1 MLQRCENCFYIARN
15 RTLDRHKFLSRKQQ
29 ANELLQQFWHALNG
43 LASKCEL
50 GEITQTLV
58 HDVFILNMNNKKV
71 QEKLCVEPFNEPQEA
86 LQYAIS
92 YEEGIKRQRSM
103 GIGVA
108 EGSKPPIKTEPV
120 CAVDKMNNRECF
132 RCGVGSFRTDH
143 IKKCP
148 ATNHKCEFCNIT
160 GHLEKCCNQKYPE
173 RKRQM
178 KQRMQNRRKGFSRVY
193 YISEDSDEEL
203 DEDEMVLQVDGTGVK
218 LFEIEGLMCGNKF
231 RAIID
236 TGSPVSIFAID
247 ELRRIIGRRWV
258 VVRDMI
264 DGERYV
270 DFNRRPLPLLGYM
283 FVSIQVGKTKM
294 SKARV
299 LVAKKRAI
307 SIIGRDWL
315 TALKYRIEPP
325 ITKGENAVNSIS
337 RESDESENKLSRD
350 AQQLVQE
357 FPNLFKRRGRVNN
370 YKIKTEMKNGT
381 RITQQKGRRI
391 PIQLQDQVDSEIT
404 NLLDQEHI
412 ERVDTIKDDVF
423 IQPVV
428 ITVKKDRS
436 VKIALDARALNDSIA
451 KDKYQMPNLE
461 NLMDMV
467 AEKIDGKEG
476 QVFYSSVDMKYAYGQ
491 IPLDEST
498 AKH

>member
-1 MLQRCENCFYIARN
+1 MAKHSILIDELTRTVDEGHPRVKAPIGDMPEEAAETKVVTWLFLSVGEPARKLFKDSYPELSVWTLQTREILQRCENCFYIARN

-29 ANELLQQFWHALNG
+29 ANESLQQFWHALNG

-50 GEITQTLV
+50 GEFTQTLV

-71 QEKLCVEPFNEPQEA
+71 QEKLCVEPFNDPQEA

-108 EGSKPPIKTEPV
+108 EGSKATKKTEPV
-120 CAVDKMNNRECF
+120 CAVDNRECF
-132 RCGVGSFRTDH
+132 RCGAGNFTTDH

-148 ATNHKCEFCNIT
+148 ATNHKYEFCNIT

-178 KQRMQNRRKGFSRVY
+178 KQRMQNRRQGFSRVN
-193 YISEDSDEEL
+193 YISEDSEEEF
-203 DEDEMVLQVDGTGVK
+203 DEDEMV
-218 LFEIEGLMCGNKF
+218 
-231 RAIID
+231 
-236 TGSPVSIFAID
+236 
-247 ELRRIIGRRWV
+247 
-258 VVRDMI
+258 
-264 DGERYV
+264 
-270 DFNRRPLPLLGYM
+270 
-283 FVSIQVGKTKM
+283 
-294 SKARV
+294 
-299 LVAKKRAI
+299 
-307 SIIGRDWL
+307 IGRDWL

-370 YKIKTEMKNGT
+370 NKIKIEMKDGT

-391 PIQLQDQVDSEIT
+391 PIQFQDQVHSEIK
-404 NLLDQEHI
+404 NLLDQGHI

-423 IQPVV
+423 IK
-428 ITVKKDRS
+428 TS
-436 VKIALDARALNDSIA
+436 SN
-451 KDKYQMPNLE
+451 N
-461 NLMDMV
+461 
-467 AEKIDGKEG
+467 GKEISICKNS
-476 QVFYSSVDMKYAYGQ
+476 FRCKSAEW
-491 IPLDEST
+491 LDC
-498 AKH
+498 KR